1 MDKPTV
7 DVLLATFNGERFLG
21 EQLESLHRQKD
32 VNVRVWANDDGSVDE
47 TLTILR
53 KWQDKGLVKN
63 ISRTHAVGSTRA
75 FLILLS
81 KHSNSDFVAFCDQ
94 DDIWEPH
101 KLITQIDGLNG
112 DKPQMVF
119 SRRIYI
125 DEQNREIGISPKAN
139 RKISFRNALVE
150 NIAAGNT
157 QLLNNAAIKT
167 MIRFQNSKVQY
178 YDSWTYLSIS
188 AFGEC
193 RYLDEP
199 LVRYRIHGNNSV
211 GLRRLEISRILKSVD
226 SYYNQAL
233 NFKELLDLN
242 GLDVERRDL
251 EAFLRTIEY
260 PSRLGRLLISLKHDF
275 YRQRCLDNYFLVFLI
290 MIRAYSRKHP

>member
-1 MDKPTV
+1 M
-7 DVLLATFNGERFLG
+7 DVLLATFNGERYLG
-21 EQLESLHRQKD
+21 EQLESLDRQVD
-32 VNVRVWANDDGSVDE
+32 VNIRVWANDDGSEDE
-47 TLTILR
+47 TLAILH
-53 KWQDKGLVKN
+53 KWQEKGLVKS
-63 ISRTHAVGSTRA
+63 ISRTRAVGSTRA
-75 FLILLS
+75 FLSLLS
-81 KHSNSDFVAFCDQ
+81 KHSDSDFVAFCDQ
-94 DDIWEPH
+94 DDIWEPN

-125 DEQNREIGISPKAN
+125 DEQNRQIGKSPKAN

-150 NIAAGNT
+150 NIAPGNT

-167 MIRFQNSKVQY
+167 MIRFQNSKIQY
-178 YDSWTYLSIS
+178 YDSWTYLSIN

-193 RYLDEP
+193 HYIDAP

-233 NFKELLDLN
+233 NFKELLDLY
-242 GLDVERRDL
+242 GLDVQRGDL
-251 EAFLRTIEY
+251 EAFLGTIEY
-260 PSRLGRLLISLKHDF
+260 PRRLGRLLLSLKSDF
-275 YRQRCLDNYFLVFLI
+275 YRQRCLDNYFLAFLI
-290 MIRAYSRKHP
+290 MKGASSRKQP